1 MRHHILLYTRAPR
14 VSGLSKQR
22 SKCVQTTTLPH
33 LLFNEHYPIIQVV
46 VDDID
51 FRVGKLK
58 VRDTPIRV
66 DRANDILRPPIKK
79 AAFKMIRN
87 ARLPSG
93 KRAPLR
99 PAPISAFSVEPY
111 KEAKDFMASI
121 RGSHR
126 EKWTAADSST
136 GDKLDFCLR
145 LHPDRMKPKSQ
156 KACSRMKHPSLT
168 PLEMRGPRW
177 ETKRVAQTGSHI
189 SGKEKTT

>member
-1 MRHHILLYTRAPR
+1 M
-14 VSGLSKQR
+14 
-22 SKCVQTTTLPH
+22 
-33 LLFNEHYPIIQVV
+33 V

-51 FRVGKLK
+51 FRVGKLN

-66 DRANDILRPPIKK
+66 DRTKDILRPPINK

-87 ARLPSG
+87 TRLPSG

-99 PAPISAFSVEPY
+99 PAPVSAFSVEPY
-111 KEAKDFMASI
+111 KESEDFMASI
-121 RGSHR
+121 RGRHR
-126 EKWTAADSST
+126 EKWTTADPST

-168 PLEMRGPRW
+168 PSEMRGPRW
-177 ETKRVAQTGSHI
+177 ETKRMAQIGSLI
-189 SGKEKTT
+189 PVKEKKT